1 MFHAEQ
7 YYKTQN
13 FSFIFSVVQK
23 LDMVYDFM
31 YLLGRIAMI
40 FLSAVDWDLHQLIW
54 HLSSSVKVEVQPLY
68 HKVATYQKVH
78 KLTWNDVFYNKF

>member
-23 LDMVYDFM
+23 LDMVYDFI

-40 FLSAVDWDLHQLIW
+40 FLSAVDGKMHKIDVPLFLDYNIIYPTT
-54 HLSSSVKVEVQPLY
+54 LSHISYLSKG
-68 HKVATYQKVH
+68 QKN
-78 KLTWNDVFYNKF
+78 TS